1 MILKRRLNRLLCAL
15 VLGVSGVASANAQFA
30 VKTNLLYDATTT
42 PNLGV
47 EVGVGNKNTLQLF
60 YGLNLWSFDG
70 SNDRQH
76 MLKHWMLMPELRWWT
91 CSKFNGHFVGV
102 HLLGGQ
108 YNAANINLPWPG
120 YFFGGENIGKSVRDH
135 RLEGSFIG
143 GGFTYGYQWILGRHW
158 NLEAEIGVGYAHIW
172 YDKFNCDTCG
182 RKIGD
187 GQTNYAG
194 VDKLGLSLIY
204 IF

>member
-47 EVGVGNKNTLQLF
+47 EVGVGN
-60 YGLNLWSFDG
+60 
-70 SNDRQH
+70 NDRQH
-76 MLKHWMLMPELRWWT
+76 QLKHWMLMPEFRWWT

-102 HLLGGQ
+102 HLLGGE
-108 YNAANINLPWPG
+108 YNASNINLPWPG

-158 NLEAEIGVGYAHIW
+158 NLEAEIGVGYAHLW
-172 YDKFNCDTCG
+172 YKKFNCNTCG
-182 RKIGD
+182 RKSGD
-187 GQTNYAG
+187 GQTNYVG
-194 VDKLGLSLIY
+194 VDKLGLSLMY